1 MTDLLIQNSPPRS
14 EQFRGCGL
22 MEGCR
27 SPIVP
32 RYSGFEERP
41 PGLGLCDLKHSKSD
55 DLVLQSAPVSAPE
68 MHHGISDV
76 AIQIQKEACVV
87 YEDDLI
93 PAPPSS
99 SSNHY
104 GYNSAVVNNNTS
116 GNSKCLPVYYSD
128 SETYSEHNKCSS
140 NSSSPSNSY
149 PPHIP
154 LVDKSVLKITGDFG
168 PDVPIQSRRSSQHIG
183 LYDRLD
189 PEDSIRDI
197 ISENDFYRFV
207 LFKRHYEKYLD
218 ISQKYEEA
226 RNIAYYL
233 EEKYHEIKAER
244 DRLANFQRD
253 LEKKLESKDQEMHD
267 KEEELFLQLEKAIR
281 LEEDC
286 EKIREEKERMG
297 EWKDKLEREKNEA
310 YRQLKLQAEESEIT
324 RRRLE
329 RARNDVVRQVTAI
342 VAEKDSLER
351 ENERLKEALR
361 DIERKSY
368 RRSAYRRSNT
378 NLQGLEKEVCDLKLV
393 AKQSATLNSQLKK
406 GMKHLAMCRRR
417 KCSVCSY
424 TRATFGEY
432 ASDGSRG
439 KLFSCFQAPF
449 GEIRKRGRST
459 HAVASTSGNFHLY
472 SETDMLAER
481 LSEMSLP
488 TPPSP
493 RPSQCTPSPLPL
505 QHMSYIDEVTS
516 SSSDGEADEEEL
528 RYPQTD
534 ASTTS
539 SAPHAFSSD
548 SGFSSEL
555 CESSTTP
562 ARSFHMHRATRWT
575 SSFRKLIRRVSSK
588 RQPSSSSSHNST
600 T

>member
-1 MTDLLIQNSPPRS
+1 MTDLMIQTASSSPPS
-14 EQFRGCGL
+14 GDSFRY
-22 MEGCR
+22 GCR
-27 SPIVP
+27 SPIIA
-32 RYSGFEERP
+32 RYTGFEDRP
-41 PGLGLCDLKHSKSD
+41 SGLGLSDLKHSKSD

-68 MHHGISDV
+68 MHHGISDA

-87 YEDDLI
+87 YEDDL
-93 PAPPSS
+93 AVLPSVLPKS
-99 SSNHY
+99 
-104 GYNSAVVNNNTS
+104 
-116 GNSKCLPVYYSD
+116 LPVYYSD
-128 SETYSEHNKCSS
+128 SETSNVSKCA
-140 NSSSPSNSY
+140 PME
-149 PPHIP
+149 
-154 LVDKSVLKITGDFG
+154 KSVLKITGDFG
-168 PDVPIQSRRSSQHIG
+168 TDGPSRRSSRHIG

-244 DRLANFQRD
+244 DRLARRQVELERCMESRD
-253 LEKKLESKDQEMHD
+253 VELHD

-286 EKIREEKERMG
+286 EKLRTEKDKMV
-297 EWKDKLEREKNEA
+297 EWKGRLEREKNEA
-310 YRQLKLQAEESEIT
+310 YRQLKMQAEESEST

-351 ENERLKEALR
+351 ENLRLKEALE
-361 DIERKSY
+361 DIERKSH
-368 RRSAYRRSNT
+368 RSGRST
-378 NLQGLEKEVCDLKLV
+378 HSVHGLEKEVCDLKQV

-406 GMKHLAMCRRR
+406 GMKHLATCRRR
-417 KCSVCSY
+417 KCSVCAY

-432 ASDGSRG
+432 AANDSGK
-439 KLFSCFQAPF
+439 KLFSCFVDT
-449 GEIRKRGRST
+449 RKRSRSAQGRHSST
-459 HAVASTSGNFHLY
+459 WSD
-472 SETDMLAER
+472 TDGLADR
-481 LSEMSLP
+481 LSELSLMVA
-488 TPPSP
+488 PSP
-493 RPSQCTPSPLPL
+493 RPSEYSPSPLPFK
-505 QHMSYIDEVTS
+505 HISYIDENSS
-516 SSSDGEADEEEL
+516 SSSDGEGECEG
-528 RYPQTD
+528 RGYPQTD

-555 CESSTTP
+555 CDSSTP
-562 ARSFHMHRATRWT
+562 AHHGSRLHRATRWT
-575 SSFRKLIRRVSSK
+575 SSFRKLIRRVSK
-588 RQPSSSSSHNST
+588 RQLNNT

>member
-1 MTDLLIQNSPPRS
+1 MTDLLIQSPTSSPPRS
-14 EQFRGCGL
+14 DTYRYAL
-22 MEGCR
+22 LDSCR
-27 SPIVP
+27 SPILS
-32 RYSGFEERP
+32 RYAAYDDRP

-55 DLVLQSAPVSAPE
+55 DLVLQSAPASAPE
-68 MHHGISDV
+68 MHHGISDA

-87 YEDDLI
+87 YEDDI
-93 PAPPSS
+93 VVPARVLPKS
-99 SSNHY
+99 
-104 GYNSAVVNNNTS
+104 
-116 GNSKCLPVYYSD
+116 LPVYYSD
-128 SETYSEHNKCSS
+128 SEATSSVKCSAIEK
-140 NSSSPSNSY
+140 P
-149 PPHIP
+149 
-154 LVDKSVLKITGDFG
+154 VLKITGDFG
-168 PDVPIQSRRSSQHIG
+168 TEIPSRRASQHIG

-244 DRLANFQRD
+244 DRLARTQQE
-253 LEKKLESKDQEMHD
+253 LERKLESRDVDLHE

-286 EKIREEKERMG
+286 EKLKAEKERML
-297 EWKDKLEREKNEA
+297 ECKDRLEREKNEA
-310 YRQLKLQAEESEIT
+310 YRQLKLQAEESELT

-351 ENERLKEALR
+351 ENERLKEALK
-361 DIERKSY
+361 DVERKTLGS
-368 RRSAYRRSNT
+368 RKSNHSVM
-378 NLQGLEKEVCDLKLV
+378 GLEKEVCDLKLV

-406 GMKHLAMCRRR
+406 GMKHLATCRRR
-417 KCSVCSY
+417 KCSVCAY

-432 ASDGSRG
+432 AGTDNGK
-439 KLFSCFQAPF
+439 KLFSCFQSPF
-449 GEIRKRGRST
+449 VDSRKKSRSAQG
-459 HAVASTSGNFHLY
+459 AVGSTWS
-472 SETDMLAER
+472 DMDALAER
-481 LSEMSLP
+481 LSDISVLV
-488 TPPSP
+488 PPSP
-493 RPSQCTPSPLPL
+493 QTSQYSPLPISL
-505 QHMSYIDEVTS
+505 KHMSYIDEGTS
-516 SSSDGEADEEEL
+516 SSSEGECDGEECQ
-528 RYPQTD
+528 YPQTD

-548 SGFSSEL
+548 SGFSSEM
-555 CESSTTP
+555 CDSSTP
-562 ARSFHMHRATRWT
+562 AKSLHRATRWT
-575 SSFRKLIRRVSSK
+575 SSFRKLIRRVSK
-588 RQPSSSSSHNST
+588 RQANT